1 MSRPLPTHPR
11 PGDQLAVVSQSGP
24 TVTLLDA
31 VDHSV
36 RAVLTVPAEP
46 HELCFDPE
54 HRVLYCTSTYHGG
67 YYDANDGRNHLLTV
81 IAPDAGEI
89 VEVLD
94 LSPEHGP
101 HGLALD
107 PARRLLYVS
116 VEAGPAGSGG
126 VVVLDTATRRVLR
139 RIDTLAPGPH
149 WFAVDPDGARG
160 YAANKEA
167 PFVTV
172 VDLATGALIDKI
184 DVPGS
189 EGIAVSPDGSTVAV
203 AAPKNN
209 IGRLAAD
216 PGIRLIDT
224 RTGELV
230 RTLPTEHAVVPVHW
244 TTTGVLLA
252 GEMRP
257 ASTPVDM
264 SAGDYFRASDM
275 PAGRLSV
282 WAGPSA
288 ATVERVGAVEV
299 GASPLTVTS
308 APDGNRA
315 YVAAVF
321 GSTVTVV
328 DLADPTRPAVLDT
341 LAIPHTDAPGAH
353 GLAYIP
359 APA

>member
-1 MSRPLPTHPR
+1 MSHPLPSYPR

-31 VDHSV
+31 LDHHV

-54 HRVLYCTSTYHGG
+54 HRVLYCTSAYHRG

-81 IAPDAGEI
+81 LDPDVGEI

-116 VEAGPAGSGG
+116 VEAGPAGPGG
-126 VVVLDTATRRVLR
+126 VVVLDTTTRRVLR

-149 WFAVDPDGARG
+149 WFAIDPDGTLG

-172 VDLATGALIDKI
+172 VELATGVVVDKI
-184 DVPGS
+184 AVPGS
-189 EGIAVSPDGSTVAV
+189 EGITVSPDGSTVAV

-209 IGRLAAD
+209 LGRLAAE
-216 PGIRLIDT
+216 PGVRLIDT
-224 RTGELV
+224 RTSSIV
-230 RTLPTEHAVVPVHW
+230 RTLPTEHAIVPVHW
-244 TTTGVLLA
+244 TSTGQLLA
-252 GEMRP
+252 GEVLAP
-257 ASTPVDM
+257 AQRGNMAAGSYF
-264 SAGDYFRASDM
+264 SADL
-275 PAGRLSV
+275 PAGRLWLWTGPTAVQMESV
-282 WAGPSA
+282 G
-288 ATVERVGAVEV
+288 RVEV
-299 GASPLTVTS
+299 GASPLTITS
-308 APDGNRA
+308 SPDGGRA
-315 YVAAVF
+315 YVAAVRD
-321 GSTVTVV
+321 STVSVV
-328 DLADPTRPAVLDT
+328 DLADPARPAVLDT
-341 LAIPHTDAPGAH
+341 VAIPRTEAPGAH